1 VKPWTDAV
9 LENPVPTAALGAAMV
24 LISAGCGMA
33 LRRVTRHTRSL
44 HHLVLAITLSSLV
57 IGAVASLV
65 LARLMVLEGDET
77 QMALVVL
84 AVTAVLATLL
94 AIVAAGPLARDTK
107 RIESTLRDIEA
118 GDRAVRTEVER
129 SDELGHVAR
138 ALDALVARLDDLE
151 RERATFDEERR
162 LMLTSIG
169 HDLRTPLSALR
180 AAVESLADGVAPDPQ
195 RYLRSMSADVEAL
208 GSLIDDLFLL
218 SSLEAGR
225 YELARTPVDLAE
237 IADEA
242 VEALA
247 PTAAARSINLRL
259 RTDGAVLAHCNAAAI
274 GRVIRNLIDNAVR
287 HAPHG
292 STVEVEVSN
301 QGRPRVRVV
310 DEGPGFDP
318 EFAAHAFERFSRAD
332 ASRTRATG
340 GAGLGLAIAR
350 GIVEAHDGRIWID
363 GNAERGGSVSFD
375 VPRGNTVEQTTSA
388 PF

>member
-1 VKPWTDAV
+1 MKPWTEAV
-9 LENPVPTAALGAAMV
+9 LEDPMQTAALGTAMV
-24 LISAGCGMA
+24 FVTAGCGIA

-44 HHLVLAITLSSLV
+44 HQLVLAITLSSLV

-84 AVTAVLATLL
+84 AVTAVLGALL
-94 AIVAAGPLARDTK
+94 AVVAAGPLALDAR
-107 RIESTLRDIEA
+107 RIEATLRSIES

-138 ALDALVARLDDLE
+138 ALDELVARLDALE

-180 AAVESLADGVAPDPQ
+180 AAIESLADGVAPDPQ

-225 YELARTPVDLAE
+225 YELVRAPVDLAE

-259 RTDGAVLAHCNAAAI
+259 RTDGAVLAQCNAAAI

-287 HAPHG
+287 HAPSG
-292 STVEVEVSN
+292 STVEVAVSN
-301 QGRPRVRVV
+301 EGRPQVRVV
-310 DEGPGFDP
+310 DDGPGFDP

-363 GNAERGGSVSFD
+363 STGVRGGSVSFE
-375 VPRGNTVEQTTSA
+375 VPPPSQADHRAGSR
-388 PF
+388 P

>member
-1 VKPWTDAV
+1 MKPWTEAV
-9 LENPVPTAALGAAMV
+9 LEDPMQTAALGTAMV
-24 LISAGCGMA
+24 FVTAGCGIA

-84 AVTAVLATLL
+84 AVTAVLGALL
-94 AIVAAGPLARDTK
+94 AVVAAGPLALDAR
-107 RIESTLRDIEA
+107 RIEATLRSIES

-138 ALDALVARLDDLE
+138 ALDELVARLDALE

-180 AAVESLADGVAPDPQ
+180 AAIESLADGVAPDPQ

-225 YELARTPVDLAE
+225 YELVRAPVDLAE

-259 RTDGAVLAHCNAAAI
+259 RTDGAVLAQCNAAAI

-287 HAPHG
+287 HAPSG
-292 STVEVEVSN
+292 STVEVVVSN
-301 QGRPRVRVV
+301 EGRPQVRVV
-310 DEGPGFDP
+310 DDGPGFDA

-363 GNAERGGSVSFD
+363 STGVRGGSVSFE
-375 VPRGNTVEQTTSA
+375 VPPSSQADHRAGSR
-388 PF
+388 P